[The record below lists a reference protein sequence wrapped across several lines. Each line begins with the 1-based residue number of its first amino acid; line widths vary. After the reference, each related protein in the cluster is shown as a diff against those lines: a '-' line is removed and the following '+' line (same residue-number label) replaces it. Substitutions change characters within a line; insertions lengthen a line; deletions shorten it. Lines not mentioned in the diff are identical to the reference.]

1 MCFRYADEVTGNI
14 HERLLAVKESP
25 VTTGKHLYDIFL
37 TVMVAENLNWKEDLI
52 GQSYDGASNMRG
64 YYSGLQAHI
73 KNECPQA
80 LYVWCHSHRLA
91 LVVKQAV
98 SCELNSVDLF
108 GNLETLYAFLWCSK
122 KRAAIFRET
131 QIKFCKLRNKKTQPN
146 AVKRV
151 STTRWSS
158 HSSALNVVLKLH
170 SEVLETLSII
180 KKQEGT
186 SDAVVGASCSGL
198 ITYLS
203 SKRFILTALIFKTI
217 FDVLEPVTRQLQSQD
232 MDMLMATNILKNIIF
247 QIKELRNDCAFE
259 KILVMADEFFEKSEI
274 DFLPL
279 TLGRTKRVPKKSGK
293 PII

>member
-1 MCFRYADEVTGNI
+1 M
-14 HERLLAVKESP
+14 
-25 VTTGKHLYDIFL
+25 
-37 TVMVAENLNWKEDLI
+37 
-52 GQSYDGASNMRG
+52 
-64 YYSGLQAHI
+64 
-73 KNECPQA
+73 
-80 LYVWCHSHRLA
+80 A

-131 QIKFCKLRNKKTQPN
+131 QIKFCKLENKKTQPN

-186 SDAVVGASCSGL
+186 TDAVVGASCSSL
-198 ITYLS
+198 ITYIS

-217 FDVLEPVTRQLQSQD
+217 FDILEPVTSQLQSQD
-232 MDMLMATNILKNIIF
+232 MVMLMSTNLLNNIIF
-247 QIKELRNDCAFE
+247 QIKELRNDGAFQ

-274 DFLPL
+274 EFLPL
-279 TLGRTKRVPKKSGK
+279 TLGRPKRVPKKSGK
-293 PII
+293 STI